1 MERLSLHP
9 FCSALND
16 KMRTLWN
23 IKLNSAGKLFLER
36 DGLVHLDPCQ
46 LCKHPI
52 IWLVI
57 SWFCKPHTGSLCCT
71 CLRHRAPWKY
81 RLSQMPFWVASACC
95 LHIGAFEAAH
105 FAVTMTTL
113 VGSQPSEAQFSK
125 RKKGWLTSLT
135 KWQPAEKMVCWLN
148 NHSVFFLGSS
158 NYVNSETVSINC
170 PIRHLVI
177 MPLQKYPESWW
188 QGLGALFYCITNKN
202 PI

>member
-1 MERLSLHP
+1 MLYLPQAQSPLKIP
-9 FCSALND
+9 PVPDAL
-16 KMRTLWN
+16 L
-23 IKLNSAGKLFLER
+23 G
-36 DGLVHLDPCQ
+36 GLGLAVSTSRP
-46 LCKHPI
+46 
-52 IWLVI
+52 
-57 SWFCKPHTGSLCCT
+57 
-71 CLRHRAPWKY
+71 
-81 RLSQMPFWVASACC
+81 
-95 LHIGAFEAAH
+95 FEAAH

-135 KWQPAEKMVCWLN
+135 EWQPAEKMVCWLN

-188 QGLGALFYCITNKN
+188 QGLGA
-202 PI
+202 